1 MQLHQPDAF
10 QEFKELLIAKLEKI
24 SGINKSCKKF
34 MVHIMT
40 LYLYLRGRYNFMNM
54 ERYGTYSEKSYR
66 NHFSEKFDFMSL
78 NKIMV
83 QDHCSEHLI
92 LAFDPSFIPKS
103 GKETDHCGYFYNGTA
118 SKPMKGLEIGV
129 FAAIDVDNHT
139 GFALEAIQTP
149 SPNEL
154 KEQGKTLTDQY
165 AQLVIDRKEPLQ
177 ELSKYLVV
185 DGYFAKQDF
194 VLPILKETNLEIISK
209 LRSDADL
216 KYLHEGKQT
225 GQRGRPKAYDG
236 KVDVANID
244 KKRWVLCYEEG
255 DDKEAIK
262 VYQCILFSKTL
273 KRNIN
278 VIYLEQCKKNQP
290 TGKYAILFSTDLTLL
305 GKWIYRYYKCRFQI
319 EFLFRDAKQ
328 HCGLTHCQAR
338 DEHKMHFHFNASL
351 MAVSFAKV
359 AFHLQNDNT
368 KKRPF
373 SMADIKNI
381 CYNKLLADRIIANL
395 EIKPSQQKIKEIY
408 QQIIVLGTINEMA
421 A

>member
-1 MQLHQPDAF
+1 M
-10 QEFKELLIAKLEKI
+10 
-24 SGINKSCKKF
+24 
-34 MVHIMT
+34 
-40 LYLYLRGRYNFMNM
+40 
-54 ERYGTYSEKSYR
+54 
-66 NHFSEKFDFMSL
+66 
-78 NKIMV
+78 
-83 QDHCSEHLI
+83 
-92 LAFDPSFIPKS
+92 
-103 GKETDHCGYFYNGTA
+103 
-118 SKPMKGLEIGV
+118 
-129 FAAIDVDNHT
+129 
-139 GFALEAIQTP
+139 
-149 SPNEL
+149 
-154 KEQGKTLTDQY
+154 TDQY

-177 ELSKYLVV
+177 ELSRYLAV

-194 VLPILKETNLEIISK
+194 VLPILEKTNLELISK

-290 TGKYAILFSTDLTLL
+290 TGKYAILFSTGLTLL

-338 DEHKMHFHFNASL
+338 DEHKMYFHFNASL
-351 MAVSFAKV
+351 MAVSCAKV

-368 KKRPF
+368 KNAPF
-373 SMADIKNI
+373 LWLTS
-381 CYNKLLADRIIANL
+381 RISA
-395 EIKPSQQKIKEIY
+395 
-408 QQIIVLGTINEMA
+408 IINY
-421 A
+421 